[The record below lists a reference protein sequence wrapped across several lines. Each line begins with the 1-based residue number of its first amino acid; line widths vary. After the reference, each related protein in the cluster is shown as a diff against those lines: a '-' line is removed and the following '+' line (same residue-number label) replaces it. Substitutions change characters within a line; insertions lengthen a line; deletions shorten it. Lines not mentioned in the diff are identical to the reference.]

1 MKLWRMIEQTRM
13 SRLLNSFTPQE
24 ILDEEK
30 CKNYAQIKILLKIG
44 FLSQWLF
51 SCIHILQN
59 SKFKM
64 PEKFII
70 VKAKFS
76 HTKHFLFLNNINS
89 FFTLSYY
96 NSVSVC
102 EILKKNE
109 NSSYIEFWDVSRCE
123 YIFLFFIQFFF
134 LLCLSKC
141 IYLHKEEYQFSFY
154 PFRFLPK
161 IFIVFVLSHFSLK
174 IPNFTFSFV

>member
-1 MKLWRMIEQTRM
+1 MVLY
-13 SRLLNSFTPQE
+13 LNDFFSLFL
-24 ILDEEK
+24 IL
-30 CKNYAQIKILLKIG
+30 
-44 FLSQWLF
+44 
-51 SCIHILQN
+51 CIHPN

-123 YIFLFFIQFFF
+123 YIF
-134 LLCLSKC
+134 
-141 IYLHKEEYQFSFY
+141 YFSFSSSFCY
-154 PFRFLPK
+154 VSLNIYICIKRSINSLSTPSVFLPK

-174 IPNFTFSFV
+174 IPNFTFSFVLWWIPN